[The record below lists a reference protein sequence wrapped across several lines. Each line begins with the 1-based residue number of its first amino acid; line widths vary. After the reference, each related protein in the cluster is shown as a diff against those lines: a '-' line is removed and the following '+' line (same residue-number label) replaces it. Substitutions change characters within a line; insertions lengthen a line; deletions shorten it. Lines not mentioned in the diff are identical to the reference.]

1 MADVRYFNGDVRLHQ
16 LQEIARAEFFASRAA
31 MYAASDAVAASYT
44 DAGWQALIAA
54 EERYW
59 TAKAALADADAQAN
73 RAALAFLR

>member
-1 MADVRYFNGDVRLHQ
+1 MTTD
-16 LQEIARAEFFASRAA
+16 IAAEFFRSRAA

-59 TAKAALADADAQAN
+59 AAKAALADADAQADQ
-73 RAALAFLR
+73 AASVFLR

>member
-1 MADVRYFNGDVRLHQ
+1 MTTDA
-16 LQEIARAEFFASRAA
+16 IAAEFFRSRAA

-44 DAGWQALIAA
+44 DAGWQVLIAA

-59 TAKAALADADAQAN
+59 TAKAALADADAQAD

>member
-1 MADVRYFNGDVRLHQ
+1 MTTDAIAAEYFR
-16 LQEIARAEFFASRAA
+16 SRAA

-44 DAGWQALIAA
+44 DAGWQALIVAEERYFVA

-59 TAKAALADADAQAN
+59 AAKAALADADAQAD